1 MNTFCP
7 LLYLHPVLYI
17 YFWFRPRQKNVC
29 CAYESIVTILIPSP
43 RQIALEKHQYQRLS
57 PREKKFDGP
66 WMFVGGISE
75 RTQKSPALIP
85 SWRVSKRSWHSCR
98 RRSRSC
104 RLVYIYH
111 HFPVIFSQHSSS
123 VDHHSFHLFVY
134 FPCSDL
140 AVTQDADGQ
149 GMDNNEQVSI
159 LRNASKIIYR
169 QSQ

>member
-1 MNTFCP
+1 MT
-7 LLYLHPVLYI
+7 
-17 YFWFRPRQKNVC
+17 RPRKKNVC

-85 SWRVSKRSWHSCR
+85 SWRVSKRSLHSCR

-111 HFPVIFSQHSSS
+111 HFRSFFHSILARVGVHIDQ
-123 VDHHSFHLFVY
+123 VDHHSFHSFVY
-134 FPCSDL
+134 FPL
-140 AVTQDADGQ
+140 
-149 GMDNNEQVSI
+149 
-159 LRNASKIIYR
+159 LRFGCYAR
-169 QSQ
+169 C